1 MIVVQSALVCNDASL
16 TDMVF
21 GGFPA
26 LHVLTDRL
34 HAADGL
40 DVLTSSV
47 KAGSNVACFA

>member
-1 MIVVQSALVCNDASL
+1 MIVVQSAFLCNDASL

-40 DVLTSSV
+40 DVMTSSV
-47 KAGSNVACFA
+47 KAGGNVTCSA